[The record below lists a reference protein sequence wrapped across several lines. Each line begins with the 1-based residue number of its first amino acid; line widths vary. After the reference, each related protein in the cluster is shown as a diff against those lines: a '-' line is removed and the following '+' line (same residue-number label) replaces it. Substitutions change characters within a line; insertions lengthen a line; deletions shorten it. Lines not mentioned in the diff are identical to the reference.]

1 MLNSTMP
8 LMAKI
13 SNSFVEAARHVT
25 TYSGFW
31 VFLDSTIVFYQ
42 TASISAAKIN
52 THSNNMTI
60 CYGRI
65 PHRILSYSGQTRE
78 TNFAFIPMVE
88 NLIIIILDV
97 CMKCQY
103 GLCTFKRRGKKN
115 LVLWCYH
122 NRSCYRT
129 VRNKHDLDLFRWG
142 PQRSRR
148 MIHDVTFL

>member
-1 MLNSTMP
+1 M
-8 LMAKI
+8 
-13 SNSFVEAARHVT
+13 

-60 CYGRI
+60 CYGII

-88 NLIIIILDV
+88 NSIIIILDV

-103 GLCTFKRRGKKN
+103 GHCPSKEVESTPWD
-115 LVLWCYH
+115 VLYA
-122 NRSCYRT
+122 
-129 VRNKHDLDLFRWG
+129 KHDLDLFRWG
-142 PQRSRR
+142 PERSRR
-148 MIHDVTFL
+148 MIHDVTFS